1 MVKVKGILVILYVLS
16 CCPFTETCQSTG
28 CMRADHKASLCE
40 NAKQKKLRYDLLFGG
55 GTPIYGLYRYVPWD
69 RVGFLDVLDP

>member
-1 MVKVKGILVILYVLS
+1 
-16 CCPFTETCQSTG
+16 
-28 CMRADHKASLCE
+28 MRADHKASLCE